1 METEKNA
8 VWGIFRTVG
17 DDALFL
23 KPFDCREVVGVH
35 TGGLI
40 HIFLPF
46 DFWIHRVFVGTE
58 SEVKTYIYNNSTSK
72 GCKYASLAENCKDA
86 ISGFIHAILHRIYE
100 KSCETF
106 SKRAYRERGR
116 LVNTEELK
124 KLKSESKLTTK
135 QISELSGIPES
146 TISRVLSGQTDNP
159 TFDTV
164 CAIVKAMGGS
174 LDKIVDPQAD
184 LAQSD
189 ASPLIA
195 LYEKIIAQKEYYIK
209 VLITFCVVLVSV
221 LILFVLCDLL
231 NGTRGFI
238 RY

>member
-1 METEKNA
+1 M
-8 VWGIFRTVG
+8 
-17 DDALFL
+17 
-23 KPFDCREVVGVH
+23 
-35 TGGLI
+35 
-40 HIFLPF
+40 
-46 DFWIHRVFVGTE
+46 
-58 SEVKTYIYNNSTSK
+58 
-72 GCKYASLAENCKDA
+72 
-86 ISGFIHAILHRIYE
+86 
-100 KSCETF
+100 
-106 SKRAYRERGR
+106 
-116 LVNTEELK
+116 NTEELK